1 MKSLQ
6 TRLTSR
12 PNCGLCLGLKDFA
25 PEAKISVPVGLCFGL
40 EGFVSS
46 NLSTFR
52 RQLKTFM
59 MIVL

>member
-6 TRLTSR
+6 TRLASR

-25 PEAKISVPVGLCFGL
+25 PEAKISVPAGLCFGL

-46 NLSTFR
+46 NFSTFR
-52 RQLKTFM
+52 R
-59 MIVL
+59 